1 MWAAQSLLITQLIA
15 SFSCCANPYTLSIQA
30 LLQQSE
36 SENGG
41 DVMKTQSRVSLLVAL
56 SLLAGAAMVI
66 PALADRDDDRCA
78 GSRDLKLV
86 NGKIHTF
93 DARNSIVSSVTIKN
107 GKFAAVGDD
116 GQSDGGPCMQVINLG
131 GRTAVPGLVDNHNH
145 FLLLSLRPGHDTRLE
160 TAASIADVQAA
171 IRGRTKTVKGGE
183 WITAMGGW
191 NPAQFTENRLPT
203 LAELDAAAPN
213 NPVLVFFAFLGQATT
228 NTKGRNFFI
237 GKGISVDAAGNI
249 AFGAPS
255 IAALNE
261 LRKIQTFEDKKQGTL
276 DAMAYSASVGVT
288 TNVDMG
294 GFILPKTPNTD
305 NSATFDTLAS
315 WDPFTAY
322 DPLLALYDEG
332 KVSVRVRIF
341 FLSMDQDPDVPM
353 TTQRVLNAFSN
364 FGNDMVRSSGIGEFV
379 TNWPLFGGQDPP
391 NYDAALNIVAQRGW
405 AFQQHSLSLHEDQ
418 LAATAFEKVNQ
429 TIPIADLRWSV
440 AHVPFIDQA
449 TINRLKAIGAGVA
462 VHGWHYLG
470 GETSGPLGPPYRM
483 ILDSGIHVGAG
494 SDSAQISTLNPW
506 NMLYYMVTG
515 KNAAGKLVNGGQQIT
530 REEAIRLYTV
540 NNGWF
545 LKEEA
550 KLGSIEVGKLGDV
563 VVLNDDYF
571 NALKVPDIRKI
582 HPVLTVVDG
591 KAVYNLL
598 GR

>member
-1 MWAAQSLLITQLIA
+1 M
-15 SFSCCANPYTLSIQA
+15 NTL
-30 LLQQSE
+30 
-36 SENGG
+36 
-41 DVMKTQSRVSLLVAL
+41 SRVSLLVAS
-56 SLLAGAAMVI
+56 SLVVGVTMFT
-66 PALADRDDDRCA
+66 PALARDGSDDRCA
-78 GSRDLKLV
+78 GTRDVKLV

-93 DARNSIVSSVTIKN
+93 DSNNSIVSSVTIKN
-107 GKFAAVGDD
+107 GTFAVVGDE
-116 GQSDGGPCMQVINLG
+116 GQSDVGPCARVINLG

-145 FLLLSLRPGHDTRLE
+145 FLLLGLRPGHDTRLE
-160 TAASIADVQAA
+160 TATSIADVQAA
-171 IRGRTKTVKGGE
+171 IRARVKTVKPND

-191 NPAQFTENRLPT
+191 NPAQFAENRLPT
-203 LAELDAAAPN
+203 LDELDAAAPN

-249 AFGAPS
+249 AFGGPS

-294 GFILPKTPNTD
+294 GFILPNAPNTD
-305 NSATFDTLAS
+305 NSAKFDTLAS

-341 FLSMDQDPDVPM
+341 FLSMDQSADVPM

-364 FGNDMVRSSGIGEFV
+364 FGDDMVRSSGIGEFV
-379 TNWPLFGGQDPP
+379 TNWPLFGGP
-391 NYDAALNIVAQRGW
+391 NPTNYPAALTIVAQRGW
-405 AFQQHSLSLHEDQ
+405 AFQQHSLSLMEDMFT
-418 LAATAFEKVNQ
+418 ATTFEMVNK
-429 TIPIADLRWSV
+429 TTSIADLRWSV
-440 AHVPFIDQA
+440 AHVPFVDQA
-449 TINRLKAIGAGVA
+449 TVNRLKAIGAGVA

-483 ILDSGIHVGAG
+483 ILNSGIHVGAG

-515 KNAAGKLVNGGQQIT
+515 KNAAGKLVNGGQQIS

-563 VVLNDDYF
+563 VVLSDDYF
-571 NALKVPDIRKI
+571 NPMRVSDEMIKKL
-582 HPVLTVVDG
+582 HPVLTIVDG
-591 KAVYNLL
+591 KVVYNLL
-598 GR
+598 DR